1 MHAVFTKVTW
11 QALTRWSTL
20 AVCSTCLTA
29 CLGGSIAQQIASSI
43 ITNAADK
50 VAERASNAYDAHQLK
65 MEQESRNIK
74 LEDTPPD
81 PYWNAF
87 VTSGFSAAP
96 VEDAAS
102 PEYVPPPD
110 LSNRAKWQWSSIER
124 LPDNFAEQAAEQ
136 TDGAARPE
144 SSHLVRVEVW
154 NLLIGKEKTSA
165 LEKAQLLGSNQL
177 AQISDWSHWQV
188 ATGALDGNPK
198 KTITFLIPP
207 DYGKLI
213 SGERAFVEIAE
224 VGGLHIARYPGN

>member
-1 MHAVFTKVTW
+1 MRWT
-11 QALTRWSTL
+11 ALL
-20 AVCSTCLTA
+20 ASCLCLSA

-50 VAERASNAYDAHQLK
+50 VAEQASNAYDAHQLK

-96 VEDAAS
+96 VEDPSSAD
-102 PEYVPPPD
+102 YVPAPD

-124 LPDNFAEQAAEQ
+124 LPDNFAEQAEAE
-136 TDGAARPE
+136 TRPE

-165 LEKAQLLGSNQL
+165 LEKAQQLGSTQL

-188 ATGALDGNPK
+188 ATGALDGNPR